1 MKRKLIGM
9 LLFVCLAAGGVHMAL
24 AGAASDVRSVLGGT
38 VTWTVP
44 VGTHVE
50 EGSELVRIST
60 LTGSSAAARA
70 NMAGTVREVLVKPGD
85 VIGKGS
91 VVARISE

>member
-1 MKRKLIGM
+1 MKRKLIAM
-9 LLFVCLAAGGVHMAL
+9 LLFACLAAGGVHMAL
-24 AGAASDVRSVLGGT
+24 AGGADVRSVLGGT

-70 NMAGTVREVLVKPGD
+70 NMAGTVREVLVRPGD
-85 VIGKGS
+85 VINKGS
-91 VVARISE
+91 IVARISE